1 MTNLQII
8 ERLCRLLDEAQQI
21 IRDQAALLA
30 AHGIETEPG
39 ALENQRARLLND
51 IEENI

>member
-1 MTNLQII
+1 MTNLQLI

-39 ALENQRARLLND
+39 ALESQRARLLEG
-51 IEENI
+51 IEKSI

>member
-1 MTNLQII
+1 MTNLQLI

-30 AHGIETEPG
+30 ANGIDTEPG
-39 ALENQRARLLND
+39 VLENQRARLLED
-51 IEENI
+51 IEKSI